1 MPLTQTPPTT
11 DQTPTPPPAQSH
23 RSGLRISATQLIASA
38 LAAVTATVAASYLGV
53 SGTVIGAAVASVVSV
68 VGNAVYGHSLRQTGN
83 RVRTVVPGGVRW
95 SPPAAGTGLQPAPA
109 AVPPAGRPRER
120 ERATSLR
127 VLAIACAGV
136 FVAVIL
142 LVTGIELVAG
152 EPLSELVRGQSGHGT
167 SVFGASTQRAQ
178 GNVTPT
184 KPVVTPT
191 VTVTAK
197 VVTSTP
203 TVTVTAPPVT
213 ATATPTT
220 TVPAPG
226 ASATPTPTPTPT
238 PTGSSTP

>member
-1 MPLTQTPPTT
+1 MSLTQTPPKP
-11 DQTPTPPPAQSH
+11 DQTPTPPPSQSH
-23 RSGLRISATQLIASA
+23 RHGLRISATQLIASA

-53 SGTVIGAAVASVVSV
+53 SGTVIGAAVASVVTV
-68 VGNAVYGHSLRQTGN
+68 VGNTVYGHSLRQTGN
-83 RVRTVVPGGVRW
+83 RVRTVVPSGVRW
-95 SPPAAGTGLQPAPA
+95 SPPAGTDLRPAPA
-109 AVPPAGRPRER
+109 AVPPAARPRER
-120 ERATSLR
+120 EKATSLR
-127 VLAIACAGV
+127 VLAVACAGV

-152 EPLSELVRGQSGHGT
+152 EPLSQLVRGQSGHGT
-167 SVFGASTQRAQ
+167 SVFGASTQHAQ

-184 KPVVTPT
+184 PVITPT

-226 ASATPTPTPTPT
+226 ASATPTPPTPTPT
-238 PTGSSTP
+238 PTGSPTP